1 MELLG
6 GALNT
11 LKILAKRAR
20 YSLIDGARRVGVV
33 WHADIDGFSR
43 EIARFVILEVR
54 CLRVNH
60 PSVPMC
66 PEVPH
71 FQEASSWAQ
80 TNLQSQRRETARQ
93 GARAKVAICD
103 QRVARECTSSDR
115 DQEAGY

>member
-1 MELLG
+1 MKLVG
-6 GALNT
+6 SALNT
-11 LKILAKRAR
+11 LEILAERAR
-20 YSLIDGARRVGVV
+20 DGLVNCAGRVGVV

-93 GARAKVAICD
+93 VARAKVAICD
-103 QRVARECTSSDR
+103 QRVARECTSSD
-115 DQEAGY
+115 